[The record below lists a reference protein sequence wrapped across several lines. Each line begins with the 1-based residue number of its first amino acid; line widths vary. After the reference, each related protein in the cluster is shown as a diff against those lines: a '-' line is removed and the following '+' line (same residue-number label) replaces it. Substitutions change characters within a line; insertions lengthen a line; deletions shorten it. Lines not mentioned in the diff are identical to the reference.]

1 MDYASRSSHGGR
13 RRFRAKVLTY
23 RDKHGTEMPSPPN
36 VTELLLA
43 WQAGDHAALDK
54 LLPAIQPELRR
65 IAQRHMAGERRDH
78 VLQPTAL
85 VNEAYLRLAMSK
97 DIQWQGR
104 AHFFA
109 AAAQVMR
116 HVLVDYAREGG
127 RAKRGGGAFRIS
139 LSDAE
144 NLAKPRRL
152 DVVALDDA
160 LNALEKFDRRKS
172 TVIELRFFGGLSL
185 QETADVLQV
194 SVGTIRRDWSLA
206 RAWLYREL
214 GDGGRPDLPG
224 DTASDV

>member
-1 MDYASRSSHGGR
+1 
-13 RRFRAKVLTY
+13 
-23 RDKHGTEMPSPPN
+23 MPSAPN
-36 VTELLLA
+36 VTQLLLA
-43 WQAGDHAALDK
+43 WQAGDNAALDK
-54 LLPAIQPELRR
+54 LLSAIQPELRR
-65 IAQRHMAGERRDH
+65 IARRHMAGERRGH

-85 VNEAYLRLAMSK
+85 VNEAYLRLASK

-109 AAAQVMR
+109 VAAQVMR
-116 HVLVDYAREGG
+116 HVLVDDARERA
-127 RAKRGGGAFRIS
+127 RAKRGGGACRIS

-144 NLAKPRRL
+144 NLATPRQT

-160 LNALEKFDRRKS
+160 LNALEKIDRRKS
-172 TVIELRFFGGLSL
+172 KVIELRFFGGLSL

-214 GDGGRPDLPG
+214 GDRGRRNSSL
-224 DTASDV
+224 DTDSDT

>member
-1 MDYASRSSHGGR
+1 
-13 RRFRAKVLTY
+13 
-23 RDKHGTEMPSPPN
+23 MPSAPN

-43 WQAGDHAALDK
+43 WQAGDHAALDE

-65 IAQRHMAGERRDH
+65 IARRHLAGERRGH

-85 VNEAYLRLAMSK
+85 VNEAYLRMASK

-109 AAAQVMR
+109 VAAQVMR
-116 HVLVDYAREGG
+116 HVLVDYARE
-127 RAKRGGGAFRIS
+127 RARVKRGGGAFRIS
-139 LSDAE
+139 LSDGDH
-144 NLAKPRRL
+144 LAMPRPP

-172 TVIELRFFGGLSL
+172 KVIELRFFGGLSL

-194 SVGTIRRDWSLA
+194 SVGTIRRDWSVA

-214 GDGGRPDLPG
+214 GDRSRRDSSL
-224 DTASDV
+224 DTDSDQ

>member
-1 MDYASRSSHGGR
+1 
-13 RRFRAKVLTY
+13 
-23 RDKHGTEMPSPPN
+23 MPSAPN
-36 VTELLLA
+36 VTQLLLA
-43 WQAGDHAALDK
+43 WQAGDPAALDK

-65 IAQRHMAGERRDH
+65 IARRHMAGERRGH

-85 VNEAYLRLAMSK
+85 VNEAYLRMAASK

-109 AAAQVMR
+109 VAAQVMR
-116 HVLVDYAREGG
+116 HVLVDDARERA
-127 RAKRGGGAFRIS
+127 RAKRGGAACRIS

-144 NLAKPRRL
+144 NLAVPRQA

-172 TVIELRFFGGLSL
+172 KVIELRFFGGLSL

-194 SVGTIRRDWSLA
+194 SVGTVRRDWSLA

-214 GDGGRPDLPG
+214 GDSGRGHTSLPT
-224 DTASDV
+224 DRDI

>member
-1 MDYASRSSHGGR
+1 
-13 RRFRAKVLTY
+13 
-23 RDKHGTEMPSPPN
+23 MPSAPN

-65 IAQRHMAGERRDH
+65 IARRHMAAERPGH

-85 VNEAYLRLAMSK
+85 INEAYLRLAASK

-109 AAAQVMR
+109 VATQAMR
-116 HVLVDYAREGG
+116 RILVDHARE
-127 RAKRGGGAFRIS
+127 RARVKRGGGAFRIS
-139 LSDAE
+139 LSDADH
-144 NLAKPRRL
+144 LALPRRT

-160 LNALEKFDRRKS
+160 LNALEKFDQRKS
-172 TVIELRFFGGLSL
+172 KVIELRFFGGLSL

-194 SVGTIRRDWSLA
+194 SVATIRRDWSLA

-214 GDGGRPDLPG
+214 GDGGRRDASV
-224 DTASDV
+224 DTDTDE

>member
-1 MDYASRSSHGGR
+1 
-13 RRFRAKVLTY
+13 
-23 RDKHGTEMPSPPN
+23 MPPAPN

-43 WQAGDHAALDK
+43 WQAGDQAALDK

-65 IAQRHMAGERRDH
+65 IARRHMAGERRDH

-85 VNEAYLRLAMSK
+85 VNEAYLRLIASK

-109 AAAQVMR
+109 VSAQVMR
-116 HVLVDYAREGG
+116 RVLVDYARE
-127 RAKRGGGAFRIS
+127 RARVKRGAGACRVS
-139 LSDAE
+139 LSDADR
-144 NLAKPRRL
+144 LARPRRAN
-152 DVVALDDA
+152 VVELDDA

-172 TVIELRFFGGLSL
+172 KVIELRFFGGLSL

-194 SVGTIRRDWSLA
+194 SVGTVRRDWSLA

-214 GDGGRPDLPG
+214 GDRDRDISL
-224 DTASDV
+224 DTDSEA

>member
-1 MDYASRSSHGGR
+1 MAVRLSRVSR
-13 RRFRAKVLTY
+13 RKAAFQSESANLPDATPIA
-23 RDKHGTEMPSPPN
+23 MPSAPN
-36 VTELLLA
+36 VTQLLLE

-54 LLPAIQPELRR
+54 LLPAVQPELRR
-65 IAQRHMAGERRDH
+65 IARRHMAGERRGH

-85 VNEAYLRLAMSK
+85 VNEAYLRLASK

-109 AAAQVMR
+109 VAAQVMR
-116 HVLVDYAREGG
+116 HVLVDMARE
-127 RAKRGGGAFRIS
+127 RARVKRGGGAFRIS

-144 NLAKPRRL
+144 NLAKPRQA

-172 TVIELRFFGGLSL
+172 QVIELKFFGGLSL
-185 QETADVLQV
+185 QETADVLHV
-194 SVGTIRRDWSLA
+194 SVGTVRRDWSLA

-214 GDGGRPDLPG
+214 GDRGRRNSSL
-224 DTASDV
+224 DTDSDA

>member
-1 MDYASRSSHGGR
+1 
-13 RRFRAKVLTY
+13 
-23 RDKHGTEMPSPPN
+23 MPAAPN
-36 VTELLLA
+36 VTQLLLA
-43 WQAGDHAALDK
+43 WQAGDNAALDK
-54 LLPAIQPELRR
+54 LLSAIQPELRR
-65 IAQRHMAGERRDH
+65 IARRHMAGERRGH

-85 VNEAYLRLAMSK
+85 VNEAYLRLASK

-109 AAAQVMR
+109 VAAQVMR
-116 HVLVDYAREGG
+116 HVLVDMARERA
-127 RAKRGGGAFRIS
+127 RAKRGGGACRIS

-144 NLAKPRRL
+144 NLAKPRQA

-172 TVIELRFFGGLSL
+172 QVIELKFFGGLSL

-194 SVGTIRRDWSLA
+194 SVGTVRRDWSLA

-214 GDGGRPDLPG
+214 GDTGRRDTSLDTDSDL
-224 DTASDV
+224 

>member
-1 MDYASRSSHGGR
+1 
-13 RRFRAKVLTY
+13 
-23 RDKHGTEMPSPPN
+23 MPSTPN
-36 VTELLLA
+36 VTQLLLA

-65 IAQRHMAGERRDH
+65 IARRHMAGERRGH

-85 VNEAYLRLAMSK
+85 VNEAYLRLASK
-97 DIQWQGR
+97 DVQWQGR

-109 AAAQVMR
+109 VAAQVMR
-116 HVLVDYAREGG
+116 HVLVDYARE
-127 RAKRGGGAFRIS
+127 RARVKRGGGAFCIS

-144 NLAKPRRL
+144 NLVTPRQA
-152 DVVALDDA
+152 DVVALNDA

-172 TVIELRFFGGLSL
+172 QVVELRFFGGLSL
-185 QETADVLQV
+185 EEMADVLQV

-214 GDGGRPDLPG
+214 GDRSRRDSSL
-224 DTASDV
+224 DTDSDQ

>member
-1 MDYASRSSHGGR
+1 
-13 RRFRAKVLTY
+13 
-23 RDKHGTEMPSPPN
+23 MPSAPN

-65 IAQRHMAGERRDH
+65 IARRHMAAERPGH
-78 VLQPTAL
+78 MLQLTAL
-85 VNEAYLRLAMSK
+85 INEAYLRLAGSK

-109 AAAQVMR
+109 VATQAMR
-116 HVLVDYAREGG
+116 RILVDHARE
-127 RAKRGGGAFRIS
+127 RARVKRGGGAFRIS
-139 LSDAE
+139 LSDADH
-144 NLAKPRRL
+144 LALPRRT

-160 LNALEKFDRRKS
+160 LNALEKFDQRKS
-172 TVIELRFFGGLSL
+172 KVIELRFFGGLSL

-194 SVGTIRRDWSLA
+194 SVATIRRDWSLA

-214 GDGGRPDLPG
+214 GDGGRRDASV
-224 DTASDV
+224 DTDTDE